1 MNFFNDPNSRVKL
14 IPLIIAVIG
23 LWLLLNSPKLGS
35 NSVSSWV
42 RSVGGSAG
50 SQEYLQMLKG
60 YINAYQM
67 VGGIFLLTG
76 LFSLFKRK

>member
-1 MNFFNDPNSRVKL
+1 M
-14 IPLIIAVIG
+14 
-23 LWLLLNSPKLGS
+23 
-35 NSVSSWV
+35 
-42 RSVGGSAG
+42 
-50 SQEYLQMLKG
+50 QMLKG